1 MSTNDTAEILNKPT
15 HGRYPWENPKADPD
29 TPIDYAKLMV
39 TIKYTDG
46 PVADFAYMVPSF
58 VGKERERD
66 IMIAGFE
73 SAIKKLYKEQW
84 GV

>member
-1 MSTNDTAEILNKPT
+1 MSTNDTAEILNKPA

-29 TPIDYAKLMV
+29 THIDYAKIMV

-46 PVADFAYMVPSF
+46 PTADFVYTVPSF
-58 VGKERERD
+58 VGKESERD

-73 SAIKKLYKEQW
+73 SAIKKFYKEQW